1 MYTPAEVASN
11 VIGIGRTKAS
21 LKIYQMLML
30 GFLAGMFIA
39 LAAVGCNTISC
50 SIQTASVAK
59 FVGAAIFPVGLAMVL
74 LAGSELFTGNCL
86 MIISVLEKKVRL
98 FRCLKTGSSFISE
111 TSADLY
117 S

>member
-1 MYTPAEVASN
+1 MRRKGGNRGDSALQFFMGGLLTMYTPAEVASN

-50 SIQTASVAK
+50 SIHI
-59 FVGAAIFPVGLAMVL
+59 GG
-74 LAGSELFTGNCL
+74 
-86 MIISVLEKKVRL
+86 
-98 FRCLKTGSSFISE
+98 
-111 TSADLY
+111 
-117 S
+117 